1 MPFVRY
7 DTGMIHFP
15 LFRGAALAVL
25 FTAAV
30 SAADRNPTQE
40 RADRFLMLVNASYQA
55 LSYVEQEAQW
65 AASTDVSPVHD
76 ASAETAG
83 KASAAFMGNPALINE
98 TKALLLKRHELDDL
112 SVRQLEKLLLLAAEQ
127 PMTNPKLTQ
136 ARIEAETK
144 QASTLN
150 GFEFKLHGK
159 PVTVNDLDNLLNSS
173 TDLAERQAVWLA
185 SKESGKALK
194 EGLIKLRD
202 LRNGVAQE
210 MGYHDYFALQVAS
223 YGMTTEE
230 MIKLNK
236 DFMAVLR
243 PLYLQLHT
251 WAKYKLAEKFG
262 QPVPKRIPAHWIAN
276 RWSQEWDGLA
286 DGADLTPFFKDK
298 TPEWVAQSSERFY
311 VGLGFPALPKSF
323 WEKSD
328 LYNVAAGSTRKKN
341 THASA
346 WHLDFENDLRSL
358 QSIESNPWWFATN
371 HHEFGHIYYF
381 MAYSRP
387 EVPVLLR
394 DGANPSFHEGFGE
407 LTALAA
413 GQVPYLKSVG
423 VLPENFKA
431 DDDAFLLSTA
441 LTSGG
446 IPFIYWA
453 SGVMAHWEADIYAN
467 NLPADQWNA
476 RWWQYVRDFQG
487 VEPPVERGEEWCDA
501 ATKTH
506 INDTPAYYYTYA
518 IAQVFKHQLHDHI
531 ARKILK
537 QPPQNCNYANN
548 KEVGDFLRSV
558 MEKGQTEDWRKVL
571 KDATGED
578 FSTRA
583 MLEYYAPLMDWL
595 VEQNK
600 GRPIGWE

>member
-1 MPFVRY
+1 
-7 DTGMIHFP
+7 MINHP
-15 LFRGAALAVL
+15 KSRGAVVAAL
-25 FTAAV
+25 FAAATV
-30 SAADRNPTQE
+30 FAADANPTQE
-40 RADRFLMLVNASYQA
+40 RADRFLALVNASYQA
-55 LSYVEQEAQW
+55 LSYVKSEAQW
-65 AASTDVSPVHD
+65 NASTDVSEAHD
-76 ASAETAG
+76 AAAETAG

-98 TKALLLKRHELDDL
+98 TKLLLLKRHDL
-112 SVRQLEKLLLLAAEQ
+112 NDLTVRQLEKILLLAAEQ
-127 PMTNPKLTQ
+127 PMTKPKLTQ
-136 ARIEAETK
+136 ARIAAETK

-159 PVTVNDLDNLLNSS
+159 PVTVNEIDGLLNSS

-185 SKESGKALK
+185 SKESGKALRD
-194 EGLIKLRD
+194 GLIQLRD

-210 MGYHDYFALQVAS
+210 MGYPDYFALQVAS

-230 MIKLNK
+230 MIKLND

-251 WAKYKLAEKFG
+251 WVKYKLAERYG
-262 QPVPKRIPAHWIAN
+262 QPVPKRIPAHWINN

-286 DGADLTPFFKDK
+286 EGADLTEHFKK
-298 TPEWVAQSSERFY
+298 FTPEWVARCSEDFY
-311 VGLGFPALPKSF
+311 VGLGFPKLPASF

-328 LYNVAAGSTRKKN
+328 LYPVAAGSKRKKN

-346 WHLDFENDLRSL
+346 WHLDFEHDLRSL
-358 QSIESNPWWFATN
+358 QSIENTPWWFTTN

-381 MAYSRP
+381 MAYTRP
-387 EVPVLLR
+387 DVPVLLR
-394 DGANPSFHEGFGE
+394 DGANPAFHEGFGE

-413 GQVPYLKSVG
+413 GQVPYLKSLG
-423 VLPENFKA
+423 VLPADYQA
-431 DDDAFLLSTA
+431 DDMAFLLNTA
-441 LTSGG
+441 LSPG
-446 IPFIYWA
+446 IPFIYWS
-453 SGVMAHWEADIYAN
+453 SGVMAHWEADIYAH

-487 VEPPVERGEEWCDA
+487 IEPPVERGEEWCDA

-537 QPPQNCNYANN
+537 QPPQNCNYAGN
-548 KEVGDFLRSV
+548 KEVGDFLRMI

-571 KDATGED
+571 KDATGEEL
-578 FSTRA
+578 STRA
-583 MLEYYAPLMDWL
+583 MIEYYAPLLEWL
-595 VEQNK
+595 KEQNK

>member
-1 MPFVRY
+1 
-7 DTGMIHFP
+7 MIIPP
-15 LFRGAALAVL
+15 LSRGVLLAAL
-25 FTAAV
+25 FTAATLLP
-30 SAADRNPTQE
+30 AADRSPVQD
-40 RADRFLMLVNASYQA
+40 RADRFLVLVNASYQA

-65 AASTDVSPVHD
+65 AASTDVSDLHD
-76 ASAETAG
+76 AAYATAS
-83 KASAAFMGNPALINE
+83 KASAAFMGNPALISE
-98 TKALLLKRHELDDL
+98 TKALLLQRHELDDL

-127 PMTNPKLTQ
+127 PMTNPTLTQ

-150 GFEFKLHGK
+150 GFEFQLNGK
-159 PVTVNDLDNLLNSS
+159 PVSVNEIDNLLQSS

-185 SKESGKALK
+185 SKESGRALK
-194 EGLIKLRD
+194 DGLIQLRG

-210 MGYHDYFALQVAS
+210 LGYSDYFALQVAS

-230 MIKLNK
+230 MVKLN
-236 DFMAVLR
+236 DGFMEVLR

-251 WAKYKLAEKFG
+251 WAKYKLAEKYG

-276 RWSQEWDGLA
+276 RWGQEWDGLA
-286 DGADLTPFFKDK
+286 DGADLTAYFKK
-298 TPEWVAQSSERFY
+298 YTPEWVARSSEEFY

-328 LYNVAAGSTRKKN
+328 LYPVPAGSTRKKN

-346 WHLDFENDLRSL
+346 WHLDIGTDLRSL
-358 QSIESNPWWFATN
+358 QSIEANPWWFTTN

-381 MAYSRP
+381 MAYTRP

-394 DGANPSFHEGFGE
+394 DGANPAFHEGFGE

-413 GQVPYLKSVG
+413 GQVPYLKSLG
-423 VLPENFKA
+423 VLPA
-431 DDDAFLLSTA
+431 DFQADETAFLLGNA
-441 LTSGG
+441 LAPG
-446 IPFIYWA
+446 IPFIYWS
-453 SGVMAHWEADIYAN
+453 SGVMTHWEADIYAH

-487 VEPPVERGEEWCDA
+487 IEPPVERGEEWCDA

-537 QPPQNCNYANN
+537 QPPQNCNYAGN
-548 KEVGDFLRSV
+548 KEVGDFLRGV

-571 KDATGED
+571 KEATGED

-583 MLEYYAPLMDWL
+583 MLDYYAPLMDWL

>member
-1 MPFVRY
+1 
-7 DTGMIHFP
+7 MINHP
-15 LFRGAALAVL
+15 KSRGAVVAAL
-25 FTAAV
+25 FAAATV
-30 SAADRNPTQE
+30 FAADANPTQE
-40 RADRFLMLVNASYQA
+40 RADRFLALVNASYQA
-55 LSYVEQEAQW
+55 LSYVKSEAQW
-65 AASTDVSPVHD
+65 NASTDVSEAHD
-76 ASAETAG
+76 AAAETAG

-98 TKALLLKRHELDDL
+98 TKLLLLKRHDL
-112 SVRQLEKLLLLAAEQ
+112 NDLTVRQLEKILLLAAEQ
-127 PMTNPKLTQ
+127 PMTKPKLTQ
-136 ARIEAETK
+136 ARIAAETK

-159 PVTVNDLDNLLNSS
+159 PVTVNEIDGLLNSS

-185 SKESGKALK
+185 SKESGKALRD
-194 EGLIKLRD
+194 GLIQLRD

-210 MGYHDYFALQVAS
+210 MGYPDYFALQVAS

-230 MIKLNK
+230 MIKLND

-251 WAKYKLAEKFG
+251 WVKYKLAERYG
-262 QPVPKRIPAHWIAN
+262 QPVPKRIPAHWINN

-286 DGADLTPFFKDK
+286 EGADLTEHFKK
-298 TPEWVAQSSERFY
+298 FTPEWVARCSEDFY
-311 VGLGFPALPKSF
+311 VGLGFPKLPASF

-328 LYNVAAGSTRKKN
+328 LYPVAAGSKRKKN

-346 WHLDFENDLRSL
+346 WHLDFEHDLRSL
-358 QSIESNPWWFATN
+358 QSIENTPWWFTTN

-381 MAYSRP
+381 MAYTRP
-387 EVPVLLR
+387 NVPVLLR
-394 DGANPSFHEGFGE
+394 DGANPAFHEGFGE

-413 GQVPYLKSVG
+413 GQVPYLKSLG
-423 VLPENFKA
+423 VLPADYQA
-431 DDDAFLLSTA
+431 DDMAFLLNTA
-441 LTSGG
+441 LSPG
-446 IPFIYWA
+446 IPFIYWS
-453 SGVMAHWEADIYAN
+453 SGVMAHWEADIYAH

-487 VEPPVERGEEWCDA
+487 IEPPVERGEEWCDA

-537 QPPQNCNYANN
+537 QPPQNCNYAGN
-548 KEVGDFLRSV
+548 KEVGDFLRMI

-571 KDATGED
+571 KDATGEEL
-578 FSTRA
+578 STRA
-583 MLEYYAPLMDWL
+583 MIEYYAPLLEWL
-595 VEQNK
+595 KEQNK